1 MLPTFTLMLPNST
14 LMPPKFTPMPLA
26 VAREP
31 FDHRDWVYEVKWDGL
46 RALAYIDRHHC
57 RLLECWPTDR

>member
-1 MLPTFTLMLPNST
+1 MLPNFT

-31 FDHRDWVYEVKWDGL
+31 FDHPDWVYEVKWDGFP
-46 RALAYIDRHHC
+46 ALAYIDRHHC
-57 RLLECWPTDR
+57 RLLKCWPTDR